1 MENVNVGAAHPRN
14 VRANVRINAPPNL
27 DDLMQ
32 FANSNVIHLFG
43 GAIQLKVSKF
53 LDILLRLPPLFLM
66 DQVSRPVDLRKNSF
80 QNKKFPRDQ
89 KTREIK

>member
-66 DQVSRPVDLRKNSF
+66 DQVRPQNISF
-80 QNKKFPRDQ
+80 YNLFLKILFLMTHLYVRDF
-89 KTREIK
+89 

>member
-1 MENVNVGAAHPRN
+1 MENANIGAHPRN
-14 VRANVRINAPPNL
+14 VRANVRINAPQNL

-66 DQVSRPVDLRKNSF
+66 DQVRP
-80 QNKKFPRDQ
+80 QNISIHNIFFLNYYF
-89 KTREIK
+89 

>member
-1 MENVNVGAAHPRN
+1 MIWRSGEKVDKNMENVNVGAAHPRN

-66 DQVSRPVDLRKNSF
+66 DQVSRPK
-80 QNKKFPRDQ
+80 KKFIS
-89 KTREIK
+89 K

>member
-66 DQVSRPVDLRKNSF
+66 DQVSRP
-80 QNKKFPRDQ
+80 KKKKIKIGSLDQ